1 MTQKNVLLFL
11 ILLYFSS
18 PAVAQLTGFEK
29 EVPQN
34 FKSSNGQELALSSLY
49 YKEGNKSLE
58 WNFSP
63 NSILNIPSESVFTLN
78 DDNGIT
84 LWIYNEEPQQDTLR
98 FLPFWLPAVFCR
110 MACLLDKLQIHA
122 GR

>member
-49 YKEGNKSLE
+49 YKAVSYTHLTLPTNSL
-58 WNFSP
+58 
-63 NSILNIPSESVFTLN
+63 V
-78 DDNGIT
+78 
-84 LWIYNEEPQQDTLR
+84 
-98 FLPFWLPAVFCR
+98 
-110 MACLLDKLQIHA
+110 
-122 GR
+122 

>member
-34 FKSSNGQELALSSLY
+34 FKSSNGQELAYLHY
-49 YKEGNKSLE
+49 TIRRVIKA
-58 WNFSP
+58 WNGTSP
-63 NSILNIPSESVFTLN
+63 QTV
-78 DDNGIT
+78 
-84 LWIYNEEPQQDTLR
+84 Y
-98 FLPFWLPAVFCR
+98 
-110 MACLLDKLQIHA
+110 
-122 GR
+122 